1 MLNTKN
7 PSICVFQ
14 AVTGSL
20 GRGQRVA
27 VHDITTV
34 AGTMTAA
41 QVAGQAQARA
51 TLQPAASANITQK
64 MAAMAAGTSAL
75 AGGKSKWDFII
86 MHSSLWLTWSALFVG
101 GGGEGIVCVD
111 VGIIKPAFHGVY
123 L

>member
-1 MLNTKN
+1 MLRIH
-7 PSICVFQ
+7 PSVFQ

-75 AGGKSKWDFII
+75 AGGKSKWGFII
-86 MHSSLWLTWSALFVG
+86 THSSLWLSLVCFICRLKG
-101 GGGEGIVCVD
+101 GGGEGIVCVY
-111 VGIIKPAFHGVY
+111 VGVIEPAFHGVY

>member
-1 MLNTKN
+1 MLILTFDLH
-7 PSICVFQ
+7 ICQ

-34 AGTMTAA
+34 AGTVTAA

-64 MAAMAAGTSAL
+64 MAAMAAGNSPAL
-75 AGGKSKWDFII
+75 AGGRSKFGFII
-86 MHSSLWLTWSALFVG
+86 TCSFLKWLGPSCLLG
-101 GGGEGIVCVD
+101 
-111 VGIIKPAFHGVY
+111 
-123 L
+123 